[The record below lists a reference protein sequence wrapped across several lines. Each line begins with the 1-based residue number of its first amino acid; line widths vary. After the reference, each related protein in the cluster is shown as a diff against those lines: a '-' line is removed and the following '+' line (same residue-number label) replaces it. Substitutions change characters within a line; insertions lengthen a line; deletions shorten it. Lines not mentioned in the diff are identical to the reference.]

1 MTMLLKTNGL
11 PSIVDGG
18 SSTTG
23 RVERLILWI
32 IAVQWRFRAMLRQRR
47 LWQSDLRELRR
58 LDDRLLEDIGLT
70 RADIPGE
77 FPGAIAGWRT
87 LEPWRD

>member
-1 MTMLLKTNGL
+1 MTMLLKNSELSLGDRR
-11 PSIVDGG
+11 SNVA
-18 SSTTG
+18 G

-32 IAVQWRFRAMLRQRR
+32 IATQWRIRAMLRQRR

-77 FPGAIAGWRT
+77 FPGKIAGWRT
-87 LEPWRD
+87 LEPWR